1 MTIKNIDAVT
11 LRKWLASG
19 EAKLIDV
26 REISEHKSQR
36 ISGSTLIPLAEIT
49 KEKLPDIKNTKLVIH
64 CQGGKRSLNA
74 CEKLLAENIGCEIYN
89 LEGGINSWCAQGCDV
104 ISTKKFFLPL
114 DRQTQLAIGSV
125 VLASSMLGYFFNI
138 NFLFIS
144 GFFGAGLIFAGLTGN
159 CTLAKIIAKM
169 PWNKS

>member
-1 MTIKNIDAVT
+1 MKNVDVKILKNWLDNEEAV
-11 LRKWLASG
+11 
-19 EAKLIDV
+19 LIDV
-26 REISEHKSQR
+26 REIAEHENQR
-36 ISGSTLIPLAEIT
+36 IAGATLIPLAEIT
-49 KEKLPDIKNTKLVIH
+49 KEKLPDIKNKKLVIH

-74 CEKLLAENIGCEIYN
+74 CQKLMAENIGCEIYN
-89 LEGGINSWCAQGCDV
+89 LEGGINSWCVQGCDV
-104 ISTKKFFLPL
+104 ISTKKFFLPV
-114 DRQTQLAIGSV
+114 DRQVQLTIGSLV
-125 VLASSMLGYFFNI
+125 FISSMLGYFFNI

>member
-1 MTIKNIDAVT
+1 MKNVDVKTLKNWLDNEEAV
-11 LRKWLASG
+11 
-19 EAKLIDV
+19 LIDV
-26 REISEHKSQR
+26 REIAEHENQR
-36 ISGSTLIPLAEIT
+36 IAGATLITLAEIT
-49 KEKLPDIKNTKLVIH
+49 KEKLPDIKNKKLVIH

-74 CEKLLAENIGCEIYN
+74 CQKLMAENIGCEIYN
-89 LEGGINSWCAQGCDV
+89 LEGGINSWCGVGFDV
-104 ISTKKFFLPL
+104 ISTKNFFLPL
-114 DRQTQLAIGSV
+114 ERQTQLAIGSV
-125 VLASSMLGYFFNI
+125 VFASSMLGYFFNI

>member
-1 MTIKNIDAVT
+1 MKNVDVKTLKNWLDNEEAV
-11 LRKWLASG
+11 
-19 EAKLIDV
+19 LIDV
-26 REISEHKSQR
+26 REIAEHENQR
-36 ISGSTLIPLAEIT
+36 IAGATLIPLAEIT
-49 KEKLPDIKNTKLVIH
+49 KEKLPDIKNKKLVIH

-74 CEKLLAENIGCEIYN
+74 CQKLMAENIGCEIYN
-89 LEGGINSWCAQGCDV
+89 LEGGINSWCGQGCDV
-104 ISTKKFFLPL
+104 ISTKKFFLPV
-114 DRQTQLAIGSV
+114 DRQVQLTIGSLV
-125 VLASSMLGYFFNI
+125 FISSMLGYFFNI

>member
-1 MTIKNIDAVT
+1 MKNVDVKTLKNWLDNEEAV
-11 LRKWLASG
+11 
-19 EAKLIDV
+19 LIDV
-26 REISEHKSQR
+26 REIAEHENQR
-36 ISGSTLIPLAEIT
+36 IAGATLIPLAEIT
-49 KEKLPDIKNTKLVIH
+49 KEKLPDIKNKKLVIH

-74 CEKLLAENIGCEIYN
+74 CQKLMAENIGCEIYN
-89 LEGGINSWCAQGCDV
+89 LEGGINSWCVQGCDV
-104 ISTKKFFLPL
+104 ISTKKFFLPV
-114 DRQTQLAIGSV
+114 DRQVQLTIGSLV
-125 VLASSMLGYFFNI
+125 FISSMLGYFFNI

>member
-1 MTIKNIDAVT
+1 MKNVDVKTLKNWLDNEEAV
-11 LRKWLASG
+11 
-19 EAKLIDV
+19 LIDV
-26 REISEHKSQR
+26 REIAEHENQR
-36 ISGSTLIPLAEIT
+36 IAGATLIPLAEIT
-49 KEKLPDIKNTKLVIH
+49 KEKLPDIKNKKLVIH

-74 CEKLLAENIGCEIYN
+74 CQKLMAENIGCEIYN
-89 LEGGINSWCAQGCDV
+89 LEGGINSWCVQGCDV
-104 ISTKKFFLPL
+104 ISTKNFFLPV
-114 DRQTQLAIGSV
+114 DRQVQLTIGSLV
-125 VLASSMLGYFFNI
+125 FISSMLGYFFNI